1 MQFRKYEMTPT
12 TWASLKETMPEETIA
27 IELGFLDEA
36 NPTAYSIDIIWPDK
50 EPSNFSKYK
59 VWPEPMGYH
68 SFGYDIDLDYINAY
82 NSQK

>member
-1 MQFRKYEMTPT
+1 MQFRKYEITPS
-12 TWASLKETMPEETIA
+12 TWASLKETMPEGTIA
-27 IELGFLDEA
+27 IELGFLNEA

-50 EPSNFSKYK
+50 ESNNFSKYK

-82 NSQK
+82 NNR